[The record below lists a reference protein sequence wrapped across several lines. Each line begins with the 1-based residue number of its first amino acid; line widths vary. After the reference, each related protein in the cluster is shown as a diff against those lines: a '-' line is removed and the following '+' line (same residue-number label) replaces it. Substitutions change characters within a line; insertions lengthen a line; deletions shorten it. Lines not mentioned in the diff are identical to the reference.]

1 MAHLPSPPPST
12 LMGVGECVC
21 GIFHPRFQL
30 FKDSSFTLLER
41 EKREWWALGGRSRRR
56 SFSHSD
62 MLRTLMTCWTS
73 RVCSTQIPRA
83 GYIEIVFSSP
93 LARRDPSP
101 PSLMVSPR
109 SAPTFYFYFS
119 KNCCFFYYFR
129 LFFSKISAPYSSRR
143 FRSSRSSIFFD
154 RVSSAHLIDVFSGE
168 V

>member
-1 MAHLPSPPPST
+1 
-12 LMGVGECVC
+12 MGVGECVC

-129 LFFSKISAPYSSRR
+129 LFFSKKFGALLLTPFSFISELNLFRPSVECPLDWCFLRRSVVYST
-143 FRSSRSSIFFD
+143 
-154 RVSSAHLIDVFSGE
+154 
-168 V
+168 